1 MNPPAFMLRSAPAY
15 RYPKI
20 ITGLILWMLPPFI
33 VQGQMLDP
41 VSFSIESEIKPLQVE
56 SGSPFTLTVKASIDD
71 NWHLYSILN
80 HPDSGPIPTTFSS
93 AADKMI
99 IAGDIKESEA
109 EIAFDP
115 NFNTEL
121 GWHSQSAIFQV
132 PVAVDAPPGTDFQ
145 VNLQVFYQVCDDK
158 SCIPPKMKTVSSL
171 ISLTESSNPDSE
183 IDFTSGDF
191 GQGTQTGEASV
202 APGGISWLNLIVAL
216 TAVLL
221 GIGIISGYLKK
232 SGKFSLC
239 N

>member
-1 MNPPAFMLRSAPAY
+1 MLRSASAY
-15 RYPKI
+15 KNSKMI
-20 ITGLILWMLPPFI
+20 AGLILWMLTPFI
-33 VQGQMLDP
+33 VQAQMLDP
-41 VSFSIESEIKPLQVE
+41 VSFTLESESIPLQVE
-56 SGSPFTLTVKASIDD
+56 SGKPFTLTVKASIDD

-93 AADKMI
+93 AADRMI

-121 GWHSQSAIFQV
+121 GWHSQSALFQV

-145 VNLQVFYQVCDDK
+145 VDLQVYYQVCDDT
-158 SCIPPKMKTVSSL
+158 SCIPPKLKTVSAL
-171 ISLTESSNPDSE
+171 ISLTESLNSDTE

-191 GQGTQTGEASV
+191 GQGTRTGMAPA
-202 APGGISWLNLIVAL
+202 APGGLSWLNIIVAL

-221 GIGIISGYLKK
+221 SIGLISGYLKK
-232 SGKFSLC
+232 AGKYSSG